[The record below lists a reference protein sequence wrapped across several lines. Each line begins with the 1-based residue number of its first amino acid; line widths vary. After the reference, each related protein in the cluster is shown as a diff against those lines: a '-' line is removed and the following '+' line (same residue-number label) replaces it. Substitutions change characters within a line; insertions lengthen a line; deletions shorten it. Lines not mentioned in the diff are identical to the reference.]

1 MKVILISGKAGH
13 GKDTVAN
20 MIAKELRAS
29 GHGVLITHYADLLK
43 YICRTFFDWDGKKDK
58 AGRTLLQY
66 VGTDVIRKQD
76 PDFWVCFI
84 TRILTLFP
92 NIWDYVIIP
101 DARFPNEIDRI
112 KGVFDTVSLR
122 VYRPD
127 FDGKMSET
135 QQNHASETSLDDY
148 VPDYYIRNDG
158 TLKDLKDKVITLL
171 RDTSLFRQLQIGEM
185 QQ

>member
-1 MKVILISGKAGH
+1 MKVILISGKAQH

-20 MIAKELRAS
+20 VLAKELRDA
-29 GHGVLITHYADLLK
+29 GYGVLITHYADLLK
-43 YICRTFFDWDGKKDK
+43 YICRTFFGWDGEKDD
-58 AGRTLLQY
+58 AGRTLLQH
-66 VGTDVIRKQD
+66 VGTDIIRKQD

-101 DARFPNEIDRI
+101 DARFPNEVTLIES
-112 KGVFDTVSLR
+112 VFDTVLIR

-127 FDGKMSET
+127 FDQKLSES
-135 QQNHASETSLDDY
+135 QQNHASETSLDDF
-148 VPDYYIRNDG
+148 VPDYYIKNDG
-158 TLKDLKDKVITLL
+158 TLRDLKNKVIALL
-171 RDTSLFRQLQIGEM
+171 RDTSLFRQTQIQEM